1 LSKLAN
7 LGGFNLLEQ
16 RITGANSLPSIVP
29 DITPAEL
36 IKQLVPPPEFT
47 KARFESYRPDA
58 NFPSQQ
64 EAVEIAKQF
73 VTGKRAKLFS
83 KTTQTPGIYLDGG
96 FGVGK
101 THLLASIWHEFKGHK
116 AFGSF
121 LEYTSIVGYIGF
133 QTAVKEFSKFGLI
146 CIDEFELDDPG
157 DTMLMSRFL
166 KELAAV
172 GVKFAATSNT
182 PPNALGQGRF
192 AAEDF
197 KREIQGLGERF
208 EIVSVDGEDFR
219 HRDSSSDSRNLPLR
233 ELQDWIGYQPDAYAM
248 KFSELLGMLSRVHPT
263 KFRRMIADVG
273 ALAIYDVYQLEDQVA
288 ALRLVAMIDRLY
300 EQQIP
305 LRTSGDISATKVF
318 SQSMVNGGYRKK
330 YLRAVSRIGALCELY

>member
-16 RITGANSLPSIVP
+16 RITGANSLPSIVTDLSP
-29 DITPAEL
+29 NEL
-36 IKQLVPPPEFT
+36 IKQLLPPPEFA

-64 EAVEIAKQF
+64 QAVEIAKQF
-73 VTGKRAKLFS
+73 VTGKRAKLFA
-83 KTTQTPGIYLDGG
+83 KTSTAPGIYLDGG

-101 THLLASIWHEFKGHK
+101 THLLASIWHEFQGHK

-121 LEYTSIVGYIGF
+121 LEYTSLVGYIGF

-166 KELAAV
+166 KELSAL

-192 AAEDF
+192 AADDF

-208 EIVSVDGEDFR
+208 EIISVDGEDYR
-219 HRDSSSDSRNLPLR
+219 HRDSSAESRNLSIG
-233 ELQDWIGYQPDAYAM
+233 ELQDWIGYQPDPTAM
-248 KFSELLGMLSRVHPT
+248 KFSELLTLLGQLHPT
-263 KFRRMIADVG
+263 KFRRLISDVG
-273 ALAIYDVYQLEDQVA
+273 SFAIYDVFQLEDQVA
-288 ALRLVAMIDRLY
+288 ALRLVALVDRLY

-305 LRTSGDISATKVF
+305 LRTSGDISATQVF
-318 SQSMVNGGYRKK
+318 SKTMISGGYRKK